1 MRWVLNLTLIFLV
14 SDSVW
19 LDSKLWKIS
28 RGEVVV
34 AEIKVP
40 EVIAEQETPVKI
52 ESPEDKVLREKQE
65 KGDRSLQETLY
76 ASTQDTKA
84 RNSC

>member
-1 MRWVLNLTLIFLV
+1 M
-14 SDSVW
+14 
-19 LDSKLWKIS
+19 
-28 RGEVVV
+28 VV

-76 ASTQDTKA
+76 AG
-84 RNSC
+84 